1 MYHTLWKCRVFAGLL
16 VVGVCLVSSSGLE
29 IHRVARLQAAES
41 TADANRDQSNP
52 NSLDETALEQEI
64 EDLLGDEDPFQE
76 TRLFP
81 NEGADEPNGNG
92 RQRQRAAA
100 DFRNRSSVPRTDSS
114 QFSDG
119 PDLDPFAAD
128 PCDADSTTRH
138 SGAEDSE
145 HAAAGGRRN
154 PVVRL
159 VPIQFTA
166 NAMHSNRFPPSA
178 KRAGL
183 DRDPQSRRT
192 SPPSLARFMDE
203 IDIDRFDPANTFE
216 LYVGLPRLI
225 QFELQPVRVQIG
237 DEKLATGSFLEPRE
251 YSVVGLKLGSTMLN
265 VWFADD
271 PETDDVDE
279 SRRIHS
285 YLLRVIPNPE
295 FRKLLEL
302 EYREI
307 EKQINAAF
315 PESHI
320 QLMLVGNR
328 LILSGEAKD
337 VREATYI
344 FQIVQS
350 NTRSMNRRNQGTQQ
364 TGAAGANFE
373 PVDSDAIAAEA
384 AAIENGED
392 PAPTTSP
399 FALGTPGAPRT
410 TPYNDGFVVNL
421 LRVPGE
427 QQVMLRVVVAEVN
440 RSATRAIGLNFAVMN
455 NVGNVV
461 AANVTGGL
469 LGTALNPGGSG
480 GAGGGAAGG
489 GNIRASLDNGQVL
502 LAMNAMRTLGYAR
515 SLAEPNIV
523 ALNGQ
528 MARFQAGGQFPVPV
542 ISGFTS
548 SGLQGVSFIP
558 YGVIVQF
565 VPIVTDRDRVRLTMR
580 AEVSTREVGASTA
593 IAGASVPSLSSRNFS
608 TSVELREGQTL
619 AVAGLI
625 QMNLGANSDRVP
637 GVGDLPFLG
646 NFFSSQR
653 IANAEQELVILIT
666 PEFVHPLDTRDGHE
680 ELPLPGADLYE
691 PGDLEFYVKGR
702 LESHRTTDY
711 RSPARSEWDRMVAY
725 RHCEQQY
732 LDGPH
737 GQSLQ
742 WSRPAPVETRGDTG
756 PAMRYVQ
763 HPDGLPAVPQTSDS
777 MFEEAQLPSGNVDTN
792 ISPAGHP
799 ADSSKRQNSS
809 SPRVIQ
815 QSGSAS
821 LRKLR

>member
-1 MYHTLWKCRVFAGLL
+1 MIGDRL
-16 VVGVCLVSSSGLE
+16 VGKSGLE
-29 IHRVARLQAAES
+29 SHWDAVLQASES
-41 TADANRDQSNP
+41 HADAKRGRMNAKSP
-52 NSLDETALEQEI
+52 NEIAFEQEI
-64 EDLLGDEDPFQE
+64 EDLLGDEDPFQDK
-76 TRLFP
+76 RLFP
-81 NEGADEPNGNG
+81 NDYPREANRNH
-92 RQRQRAAA
+92 RQQPVAS
-100 DFRNRSSVPRTDSS
+100 FRSSSLVPRPDSN
-114 QFSDG
+114 QFSET
-119 PDLDPFAAD
+119 PYFAPLESGSETKHAS
-128 PCDADSTTRH
+128 AEH
-138 SGAEDSE
+138 SWRPT
-145 HAAAGGRRN
+145 GGSIRN
-154 PVVRL
+154 PVATL
-159 VPIQFTA
+159 IPIQFTA
-166 NAMHSNRFPPSA
+166 DATHASRFPSNDNRASLNRATHSRPLSA
-178 KRAGL
+178 
-183 DRDPQSRRT
+183 
-192 SPPSLARFMDE
+192 PSLARFMDE

-225 QFELQPVRVQIG
+225 QFQLQPIRVQIG

-337 VREATYI
+337 VREATFI
-344 FQIVQS
+344 LQIVQA
-350 NTRSMNRRNQGTQQ
+350 NTRSMNRRNQETQR
-364 TGAAGANFE
+364 TGVPGANFE
-373 PVDSDAIAAEA
+373 PVDSDAIAAES

-392 PAPTTSP
+392 IAPTTSP
-399 FALGTPGAPRT
+399 FALGTPGAPRPI
-410 TPYNDGFVVNL
+410 PYHDGLVVNL

-461 AANVTGGL
+461 ASNVTGGL
-469 LGTALNPGGSG
+469 LGTALNGGGSG
-480 GAGGGAAGG
+480 GAATG
-489 GNIRASLDNGQVL
+489 GNIQASLDNGQVL

-593 IAGASVPSLSSRNFS
+593 IAGANVPSLSSRNFS

-625 QMNLGANSDRVP
+625 QMNLGANSDRIP
-637 GVGDLPFLG
+637 GLGDLPFLG

-725 RHCEQQY
+725 RRCEQQY

-742 WSRPAPVETRGDTG
+742 WSRPAPIETRGDTG

-763 HPDGLPAVPQTSDS
+763 HPEGMPASPQTPDS
-777 MFEEAQLPSGNVDTN
+777 MFEGAPLHSGDVDTN
-792 ISPAGHP
+792 ILPTGDPAH
-799 ADSSKRQNSS
+799 SSKRENVA

-815 QSGSAS
+815 QSSSSS
-821 LRKLR
+821 LRKFR